1 MLWYSNSNDV
11 TALFYVNME
20 IMMDDIQLKHL
31 LNLGGI
37 GSTLYEGEIGEKNME
52 TWHKLADVF
61 KEYYDMQAYNE
72 RCKCDN
78 CACGKQ

>member
-1 MLWYSNSNDV
+1 MLWFSNGSIV
-11 TALFYVNME
+11 LTLFYVNME
-20 IMMDDIQLKHL
+20 IMMDDTQLKHI

>member
-1 MLWYSNSNDV
+1 MLWYRNSSIV
-11 TALFYVNME
+11 LTLFYVNME
-20 IMMDDIQLKHL
+20 IMMDDTQLKHI

-61 KEYYDMQAYNE
+61 KEYYDLQAYND

-78 CACGKQ
+78 CVCGKQ